1 MKLLT
6 THFTDID
13 KPGKP
18 LSREEFLKHAH
29 DADIIIA
36 KGSDTIDKEVL
47 AGKKL
52 KLVSTVAAGMDRID
66 VQEATKR
73 KILLANT
80 HVSLEDTC
88 ADTIMGLIVMCRR
101 RLFSACNYVKNGQW
115 KNTWSESEPY
125 LGHDVHH
132 KTMGIIG
139 AGHIGQA
146 VARRARGFDMKVNFF
161 EKDDSRE
168 KFEKLLKESDFV
180 SICCPLTKETY
191 HMFGKREFDLMKPN
205 AIIANIGRGPIIDNE
220 ALADALEA
228 KKIYGAALDVTEPEP
243 LPVNHRLM
251 KIENAVIAPHI
262 GSATLETRTEMAMEA
277 VRACVHYL
285 KGEKIPN
292 CSNPELYD

>member
-1 MKLLT
+1 MKLLEK
-6 THFTDID
+6 HFTDID
-13 KPGKP
+13 KPEKK
-18 LSREEFLKHAH
+18 LSREEFLQHAH
-29 DADIIIA
+29 AADIIIA

-66 VQEATKR
+66 IDEATRR

-88 ADTIMGLIVMCRR
+88 ADTIMGLILACRR
-101 RLFSACNYVKNGQW
+101 RLMSACNYVKGGKWNT
-115 KNTWSESEPY
+115 TWSDVEPY
-125 LGHDVHH
+125 LGDDVHH

-146 VARRARGFDMKVNFF
+146 VARRAKGFDMKVSFF
-161 EKDDSRE
+161 DRGDGRAA
-168 KFEKLLKESDFV
+168 FEKLLKESDFV
-180 SICCPLTKETY
+180 SICCPLTKETH
-191 HMFGKREFDLMKPN
+191 HMFGKKEFDLMKPN
-205 AIIANIGRGPIIDNE
+205 AIIANIGRGPIIDHE

-251 KIENAVIAPHI
+251 KIETAVIAPHI
-262 GSATLETRTEMAMEA
+262 GSATHETRAAMAMEA
-277 VRACVHYL
+277 VRACVQYL
-285 KGEKIPN
+285 KGEKISN
-292 CSNPELYD
+292 CSNPQLYN